1 MPNGAKEPAPDSVV
15 GTVSATCVGKAEMK
29 VFAVRLKVKG
39 MVAATTVG
47 VAAAKQANAAR
58 KEKLRWRFRI

>member
-1 MPNGAKEPAPDSVV
+1 
-15 GTVSATCVGKAEMK
+15 MK